1 MVLKKKHFPVQNK
14 KSNKTYFCFAY
25 PSDLD
30 QAYAFYCARYKD
42 MSFKEFLELGITDFM
57 KKLASIP
64 ESEPLYTIIKSR
76 TIDLSKIKDKD
87 ERKYW
92 SNLKRIHSIP
102 SEYLPIE
109 EIMQDLNKM
118 IKEKKI

>member
-92 SNLKRIHSIP
+92 SNLKRIA
-102 SEYLPIE
+102 
-109 EIMQDLNKM
+109 LNGKAQSFLFP
-118 IKEKKI
+118 